1 MNDMYAPSKSE
12 GRYSKSSVKPA
23 NKFVAFVIGMLLGG
37 FAFLYAGN
45 YKLAILYVLL
55 GVLWVS
61 GFYADSLSFLSQND
75 FYQYLNVV
83 FGLWCA
89 VHACFIINNDKSG
102 KRAWY
107 SRWYG
112 LSSIVAVIVVPIFI
126 VRVFF
131 FEPFNIPSGSMIPTL
146 PVGSQVIVQ
155 KNGYGNY
162 RYGSVG
168 ILKTKP
174 SRFPERGEVIV
185 FQYPE
190 NNDVL
195 YIQRVIGRPGDT
207 VEYKNKQYFL
217 NGKGISKTLVNMN
230 DEFAIYREVLD
241 KEEYET
247 KIWLRRKARV
257 EKEWSIPEGYYF
269 VSGDNRDN
277 SRDSRAWGLVPE
289 ENVVGRLFHV
299 FY

>member
-1 MNDMYAPSKSE
+1 M
-12 GRYSKSSVKPA
+12 
-23 NKFVAFVIGMLLGG
+23 
-37 FAFLYAGN
+37 
-45 YKLAILYVLL
+45 
-55 GVLWVS
+55 
-61 GFYADSLSFLSQND
+61 
-75 FYQYLNVV
+75 

-112 LSSIVAVIVVPIFI
+112 LAATIVVIIVPLFI

-146 PVGSQVIVQ
+146 PVGAKVIVQ

-168 ILKTKP
+168 ILKTEP

-195 YIQRVIGRPGDT
+195 YIQRVIGVPGDT
-207 VEYKNKQYFL
+207 VKYKDKQYFL
-217 NGKGISKTLVNMN
+217 NQKGISRTLVSMH

-247 KIWLRRKARV
+247 KIWLRRKTHE
-257 EKEWSIPEGYYF
+257 EKEWFIPEGYYF